1 MQLASKLFLTLSAL
15 KLMHDELVLRPG
27 PGRMMT
33 SSFLIILFIAAVVAS
48 VDSSGT
54 RDVEIDKLLKKLN
67 KPALKSIKIN

>member
-1 MQLASKLFLTLSAL
+1 
-15 KLMHDELVLRPG
+15 MHDELVLRPG